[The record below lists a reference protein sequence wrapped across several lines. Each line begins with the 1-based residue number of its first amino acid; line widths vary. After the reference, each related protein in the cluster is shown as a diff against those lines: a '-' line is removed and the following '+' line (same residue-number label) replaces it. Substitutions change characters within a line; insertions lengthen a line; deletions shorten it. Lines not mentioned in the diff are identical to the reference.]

1 MEQLQDLEQ
10 LEVTNQA
17 AGKRLQEVCD
27 EAEALLR
34 EIRES
39 IRVIA
44 TTQGFLL
51 SYYFI
56 ISSQPTPLIHG
67 CSGDPAAGCFLS

>member
-51 SYYFI
+51 SFLLFYYFLTTDI
-56 ISSQPTPLIHG
+56 FYSWL
-67 CSGDPAAGCFLS
+67 